1 MAKSIMIQGTTSDA
15 GKSFIAAA
23 LCRIFAQD
31 GYSVAPFKSQNM
43 ALNSFIT
50 QDGMEMGRAQVMQ
63 AEAAGIQPDV
73 RMNPVLLKPAGDDG
87 SQVIAMGEVVETMKA
102 QRYYGYK
109 AELRPVVERAYASL
123 ASEFDIVVIEGAGSP
138 AEINLRDDDFVN
150 MGMAKIAGAPVLIC
164 GDIDRGGV
172 FASLYGTVALLDDTE
187 RPYVKGTIINK
198 FRGDVEILRPGLPQL
213 EQLCGVPVLG
223 VVPMLDVDID
233 DEDSL
238 SSRLVR
244 QRNGTAIDIAVVRL
258 PHLSNFTDFNSL
270 ERFDQV
276 AVRYVRNPHEL
287 GQPDLVIVPGSKNT
301 MGDLAWM
308 RQSGMESYVVRLA
321 RSGVPV
327 MGVCGGYQ
335 MLGQELHDPDGI
347 EYGGTMRGM
356 GLLPAKTMF
365 EQGKTR
371 TRVTGK
377 VGELEGMFAPLS
389 GATFS
394 GYEIH
399 MGKTDA
405 GNFSQLAVHGGGT
418 FAGDGEL
425 AGAGD
430 GGGPGGASAACDH
443 TSPDGCVHGNVLG
456 TYVHG
461 IFDDGDFASRMV
473 ELLAKRKG
481 LDLQGAPSI
490 SYEEYKNQQYDLL
503 AAGVR
508 QSLDMD
514 AVYKILKQGI

>member
-31 GYSVAPFKSQNM
+31 GYKVAPFKSQNM

-50 QDGMEMGRAQVMQ
+50 KDGMEMGRAQVMQ
-63 AEAAGIQPDV
+63 AEAAGIEPDV

-87 SQVIAMGEVVETMKA
+87 SQVIVMGEVLETMKA
-102 QRYYGYK
+102 QDYYAFKRKLRPAIEKAY
-109 AELRPVVERAYASL
+109 AELAEANDV
-123 ASEFDIVVIEGAGSP
+123 VVIEGAGSP

-213 EQLCGVPVLG
+213 EQMCGVPVLG
-223 VVPMLDVDID
+223 VVPMLRVDLD

-238 SSRLVR
+238 SSRLSR
-244 QRNGTAIDIAVVRL
+244 RRADAAIDICVVRL

-276 AVRYVRNPHEL
+276 AVRYVRDPHEL

-301 MGDLAWM
+301 MGDLVWM
-308 RQSGMESYVVRLA
+308 RESGMESYVARLA
-321 RSGVPV
+321 RAGVPV

-335 MLGQELHDPDGI
+335 MLGEELCDPEGV

-356 GLLPAKTMF
+356 GLLPTRTVFAS
-365 EQGKTR
+365 GKTR
-371 TRVTGK
+371 TRVAGK
-377 VGELEGMFAPLS
+377 VGELEGVFAPLS
-389 GATFS
+389 GADFE

-405 GNFSQLAVHGGGT
+405 GSFSQLEVRGGGT
-418 FAGDGEL
+418 FGD
-425 AGAGD
+425 A
-430 GGGPGGASAACDH
+430 GGADEGAYGS
-443 TSPDGCVHGNVLG
+443 SGDGCVAGGSGDGCVAGNVMG

-461 IFDDGDFASRMV
+461 IFDEGSFASRMV
-473 ELLAKRKG
+473 ALLAQRKG
-481 LDLQGAPSI
+481 IDLEGAPETSF
-490 SYEEYKNQQYDLL
+490 EDYKNAQYDLL
-503 AAGVR
+503 ADGVR
-508 QSLDMD
+508 KSLDMD
-514 AVYKILKQGI
+514 AVYKILEQGV